1 MKFAFIALF
10 LSCTAVICGFAMQAE
25 QSELSPAEPPAVAL
39 LPQIGSTLERIWL
52 GLPFHHAA
60 PASVP
65 SPNDTKAAAAAPSI
79 PLLTKAETLLLIAEA
94 AVKHR
99 VPAAF
104 VTSIVAAESNFDCAA
119 VSPKGAVGLMQLMP
133 ETAKQFGANPAVPS
147 ENIDA
152 GTRYLG
158 WLMKRYEKRRDSIKH
173 VIAAYNAG
181 PGMVDRYRGVPPF
194 RETRAYVSR
203 VLGFLKQFSPSRKE
217 ARATT
222 VQSRRKTSQRV
233 TTASL

>member
-1 MKFAFIALF
+1 
-10 LSCTAVICGFAMQAE
+10 MQ
-25 QSELSPAEPPAVAL
+25 SDLSPVEPAAVAL
-39 LPQIGSTLERIWL
+39 LPQIGSTLERLWL
-52 GLPFHHAA
+52 GLTFHHAA
-60 PASVP
+60 PPTVS
-65 SPNDTKAAAAAPSI
+65 SPNDTKAVAVAAPSI

-94 AVKHR
+94 AIKHR

-119 VSPKGAVGLMQLMP
+119 ISPRGAVGLMQLMP
-133 ETAKQFGANPAVPS
+133 ETARQFGANPAVPA

-152 GTRYLG
+152 GTQYLG

-194 RETRAYVSR
+194 RETRAYVTR
-203 VLGFLKQFSPSRKE
+203 VLGFLKQFSPSRTN
-217 ARATT
+217 ARATAQSVT
-222 VQSRRKTSQRV
+222 AQSRRKTQSRTV
-233 TTASL
+233 TASAAF

>member
-1 MKFAFIALF
+1 MKFAQIALF
-10 LSCTAVICGFAMQAE
+10 LSCTAVICGFAMQAQ
-25 QSELSPAEPPAVAL
+25 QSDLSPAEPPAIAL
-39 LPQIGSTLERIWL
+39 LPQIGSTLERLWL
-52 GLPFHHAA
+52 GLPFHHATPPAA
-60 PASVP
+60 PPA
-65 SPNDTKAAAAAPSI
+65 NDAQAAAPTTSI

-104 VTSIVAAESNFDCAA
+104 VTSIVAAESNFDCGAI
-119 VSPKGAVGLMQLMP
+119 SPKGAVGLMQLMP
-133 ETAKQFGANPAVPS
+133 ETAKQFGANPAVPA

-203 VLGFLKQFSPSRKE
+203 VMGFLKQFSPSRKE
-217 ARATT
+217 ARAT

>member
-1 MKFAFIALF
+1 
-10 LSCTAVICGFAMQAE
+10 MQSE
-25 QSELSPAEPPAVAL
+25 QSDLSPVEPPAVAL

-52 GLPFHHAA
+52 GLSFHHVD
-60 PASVP
+60 PPPVP
-65 SPNDTKAAAAAPSI
+65 SSNDTKTAVAAPSTT
-79 PLLTKAETLLLIAEA
+79 LLTKAETLLLIAEA
-94 AVKHR
+94 AVRHR

-119 VSPKGAVGLMQLMP
+119 ISPKGAVGLMQLMP
-133 ETAKQFGANPAVPS
+133 ETAKQFGANPAVPAQ
-147 ENIDA
+147 NIDA

-203 VLGFLKQFSPSRKE
+203 VLGFLKQFSPSRKN
-217 ARATT
+217 AGASA
-222 VQSRRKTSQRV
+222 QSRRKAPPQTV
-233 TTASL
+233 TAAAL

>member
-1 MKFAFIALF
+1 
-10 LSCTAVICGFAMQAE
+10 MQSE
-25 QSELSPAEPPAVAL
+25 QSDLSPVEPPAVAL

-52 GLPFHHAA
+52 GLPFHHSA
-60 PASVP
+60 PAPVP
-65 SPNDTKAAAAAPSI
+65 SSNDTKADAAAPSI

-94 AVKHR
+94 AVRHR

-119 VSPKGAVGLMQLMP
+119 ISPKGAVGLMQLMP
-133 ETAKQFGANPAVPS
+133 ETAKQFGANPAVPA

-203 VLGFLKQFSPSRKE
+203 VLGFLKQFSPSRKD
-217 ARATT
+217 ARATA
-222 VQSRRKTSQRV
+222 QSRRKAPQRV

>member
-1 MKFAFIALF
+1 MKFALIALF

-25 QSELSPAEPPAVAL
+25 QSDLSPTEPPAVAL

-52 GLPFHHAA
+52 GLTFHHAA
-60 PASVP
+60 PSPVP
-65 SPNDTKAAAAAPSI
+65 SSNDTKAAVAAPSI

-94 AVKHR
+94 AVRHR

-119 VSPKGAVGLMQLMP
+119 ISPKGAVGLMQLMP
-133 ETAKQFGANPAVPS
+133 ETARQFGANPAVPA

-203 VLGFLKQFSPSRKE
+203 VLGFLKQFSPSRKD
-217 ARATT
+217 ARAT
-222 VQSRRKTSQRV
+222 VQSRRKTPQRV

>member
-1 MKFAFIALF
+1 
-10 LSCTAVICGFAMQAE
+10 MQAE
-25 QSELSPAEPPAVAL
+25 QSDLSPAEPPALAL
-39 LPQIGSTLERIWL
+39 LPQIGSRSSASGL
-52 GLPFHHAA
+52 GFHFTMQPRRPVP
-60 PASVP
+60 PA
-65 SPNDTKAAAAAPSI
+65 NDAQAAAPTTSI

-104 VTSIVAAESNFDCAA
+104 VTSIVAAESNFDCGAI
-119 VSPKGAVGLMQLMP
+119 SPKGAVGLMQLMP
-133 ETAKQFGANPAVPS
+133 ETAKQFGANPAVPA

-203 VLGFLKQFSPSRKE
+203 VMGFLKQFSPSRKE
-217 ARATT
+217 ARAT
-222 VQSRRKTSQRV
+222 VQSRRKTPQRV

>member
-1 MKFAFIALF
+1 
-10 LSCTAVICGFAMQAE
+10 MQ
-25 QSELSPAEPPAVAL
+25 SDLSPVEPAAVAH
-39 LPQIGSTLERIWL
+39 LPQIGSTLERLWL
-52 GLPFHHAA
+52 GLTFHHAA
-60 PASVP
+60 PPTVS
-65 SPNDTKAAAAAPSI
+65 SPNDTKAVAVAAPSI

-94 AVKHR
+94 AIKHR

-119 VSPKGAVGLMQLMP
+119 ISPRGAVGLMQLMP
-133 ETAKQFGANPAVPS
+133 ETARQFGANPAVPA

-152 GTRYLG
+152 GTQYLG

-194 RETRAYVSR
+194 RETRNYVTR
-203 VLGFLKQFSPSRKE
+203 VLNFLKQFSPAGKRGGE
-217 ARATT
+217 ILA
-222 VQSRRKTSQRV
+222 QINRRG
-233 TTASL
+233 

>member
-1 MKFAFIALF
+1 MTLK
-10 LSCTAVICGFAMQAE
+10 
-25 QSELSPAEPPAVAL
+25 AVAA
-39 LPQIGSTLERIWL
+39 T
-52 GLPFHHAA
+52 
-60 PASVP
+60 
-65 SPNDTKAAAAAPSI
+65 PSI

-119 VSPKGAVGLMQLMP
+119 ISPKGAVGLMQLMP
-133 ETAKQFGANPAVPS
+133 ETARQFGANPAVPA

-152 GTRYLG
+152 GTQYLS

-194 RETRAYVSR
+194 RETRAYVTR
-203 VLGFLKQFSPSRKE
+203 VLGFLKQFSPSRKSVE
-217 ARATT
+217 VTA
-222 VQSRRKTSQRV
+222 QSRRKTPPRNV
-233 TTASL
+233 TASAAF